1 MTSSEINKFDAR
13 LLKIALNI
21 ARRGIGLTGPN
32 PSVGCVITYG
42 QTIIGR
48 GCTSICG
55 RPHAE
60 MVAIEQAKKHY
71 LYQTSVKNEKIT
83 VYTTLEPCAH
93 DDTTPSC
100 AKELIKF
107 GADRVVFLLKDPDER
122 TQGKGVNILK
132 SAGIDCINAEVFEE
146 EMLDIVSGY
155 LKRKKENKPFVSLK
169 IASSINGKIGTIKG
183 ESKWI
188 SGDKSRKKVQ
198 WIRSNH
204 DAILVGKKTV
214 LRDNPRLNLR
224 DEYQNIPQKFIFIL
238 DANLS
243 IPYSKE
249 LKIIKFNEK
258 EKIHVFTKKNCE
270 KAKIN
275 QIRKLGLNPIKVG
288 TKKGKLDISEI
299 LLKIGSLGINKLLV
313 EGGSSTWTSFI
324 EETFFDEIIIFW
336 GNNILNGTA
345 MPTFNDFLPPNTRI
359 KGFPRLKLK
368 YIKNWVDD
376 IEAVWQPTTQ
386 ET

>member
-1 MTSSEINKFDAR
+1 MTSSEINNFDTR
-13 LLKIALNI
+13 LLKIALNL

-48 GCTSICG
+48 GCTSING

-60 MVAIEQAKKHY
+60 IVAMGQAKRHY
-71 LYQTSVKNEKIT
+71 LYQTSEKKEKIN

-107 GADRVVFLLKDPDER
+107 GATRVVFLLKDPDKR

-132 SAGIDCINAEVFEE
+132 SAGIDCINAKIFKEE
-146 EMLDIVSGY
+146 ILDIVGGY

-188 SGDKSRKKVQ
+188 SGDLSRKKVQ
-198 WIRSNH
+198 FIRSNH

-224 DEYQNIPQKFIFIL
+224 EEYQNIPQKLVFIL

-258 EKIHVFTKKNCE
+258 EKIHVFTKKNCD
-270 KAKIN
+270 KAKIK
-275 QIRKLGLNPIKVG
+275 QIRKLGLIPIQVG
-288 TKKGKLDISEI
+288 KKKGKLDISEI
-299 LLKIGSLGINKLLV
+299 LLQIGSLGINKLLV
-313 EGGSSTWTSFI
+313 EGGSSIWTSFI
-324 EETFFDEIIIFW
+324 KEAFFDEIIIFW

-345 MPTFNDFLPPNTRI
+345 MPAFNDFLPVNTRI
-359 KGFPRLKLK
+359 KHFPRLKLK
-368 YIKNWVDD
+368 YIKNWGDD
-376 IEAVWQPTTQ
+376 IEAVWKPHT
-386 ET
+386 

>member
-1 MTSSEINKFDAR
+1 MTSSGLNKFDAN
-13 LLKIALNI
+13 LLKIALNL

-32 PSVGCVITYG
+32 PSVGCVVAYG
-42 QTIIGR
+42 KTIIGR
-48 GCTSICG
+48 GCTSING

-60 MVAIEQAKKHY
+60 MVAIEQATRHY
-71 LYQTSVKNEKIT
+71 LYQASVKKEKIT

-93 DDTTPSC
+93 DDTSPSC
-100 AKELIKF
+100 AKEIIKF

-122 TQGKGVNILK
+122 THGKGVSILE
-132 SAGIDCINAEVFEE
+132 SAGIDCVNAKVYKE
-146 EMLDIVSGY
+146 EMLDTVSGY

-169 IASSINGKIGTIKG
+169 IASSINGKIGTKKG

-188 SGDKSRKKVQ
+188 SGDLSRKKVQ
-198 WIRSNH
+198 LIRSNH
-204 DAILVGKKTV
+204 DAILVGRKTV
-214 LRDNPRLNLR
+214 LSDNPRLNLR

-258 EKIHVFTKKNCE
+258 EKIHVFTKKNCDKE
-270 KAKIN
+270 KIK
-275 QIRKLGLNPIKVG
+275 QIRKLGLNPIQVG
-288 TKKGKLDISEI
+288 KKKGKLDISEI
-299 LLKIGSLGINKLLV
+299 LLKIGNLRINKLLV
-313 EGGSSTWTSFI
+313 EGGSSIWTSFI
-324 EETFFDEIIIFW
+324 KETFFDEIIIFW

-345 MPTFNDFLPPNTRI
+345 MPTFNDFLPVNTRI
-359 KGFPRLKLK
+359 KGFPRLKLR
-368 YIKNWVDD
+368 YIKNWGND
-376 IEAVWQPTTQ
+376 IEAVWQPITK